1 MSLYHSSPKPLALG
15 DVIAPGNWGSI
26 IKATGSSHHSWY
38 REMTLEA
45 VRTAHFPSKPSRLV
59 ATFSCSDL
67 ATAEF
72 YRQIDV
78 MRGRKATADHL
89 YEVEKV
95 DPSAIEHRA
104 DFNLVEPIPG
114 RGETME
120 QIAFLYWTAG
130 RWYTIADMP
139 GIRCEEIVTPS
150 ELRVIRVL

>member
-1 MSLYHSSPKPLALG
+1 MPLYHSGPKQLAPG

-26 IKATGSSHHSWY
+26 IAATGPSHHSWH

-45 VRTAHFPSKPSRLV
+45 VRSAHFPSKPSRLV
-59 ATFSCSDL
+59 ATFSCANL

-72 YRQIDV
+72 YRQV
-78 MRGRKATADHL
+78 AVSRGWKVTADHL
-89 YEVEKV
+89 YEIEKV
-95 DPSAIEHRA
+95 DPLAIEHRA

-130 RWYTIADMP
+130 RWYTIADAP
-139 GIRCEEIVTPS
+139 DIRCEEVVTPS
-150 ELRVIRVL
+150 ALRVVRAL